1 MSLLFKKKRCI
12 LGSGSSPE
20 SVYCTPVCPAYSYH
34 GGCLYLQAIK
44 FIFNEE
50 KIKGSVLETGKSI
63 EDLIV
68 ENYDK
73 LKTYCERLARN
84 LHLGEDICHEVL
96 QRALK
101 NKDKFSP
108 EQPLLPWLLK
118 TAKNLFIDYYRREK
132 LNRVSE
138 LPPHS
143 ISEEDVAAK
152 IENMEILSLF
162 AVAALTDRQRRAL
175 ELVYIEGMSIEE
187 AAREMSLSYKGF
199 YSLLKRAEKK
209 MKEEIKDFY

>member
-1 MSLLFKKKRCI
+1 M
-12 LGSGSSPE
+12 
-20 SVYCTPVCPAYSYH
+20 
-34 GGCLYLQAIK
+34 
-44 FIFNEE
+44 
-50 KIKGSVLETGKSI
+50 
-63 EDLIV
+63 
-68 ENYDK
+68 
-73 LKTYCERLARN
+73 
-84 LHLGEDICHEVL
+84 L